1 MSSELEG
8 GGGGGTEGDGRSYVR
23 GGGISVNSRHTLPQ
37 SVQEQLK
44 SRPFPGA
51 MTASWG
57 GRGRGGDGG
66 GRASAE
72 DEIQVAGEAGRG
84 AKRQATGDKKIG
96 VARGKRER
104 GSKKQKGRQNTGSA
118 CDAQLNWL

>member
-1 MSSELEG
+1 
-8 GGGGGTEGDGRSYVR
+8 
-23 GGGISVNSRHTLPQ
+23 
-37 SVQEQLK
+37 
-44 SRPFPGA
+44 

-96 VARGKRER
+96 VARGKTRE
-104 GSKKQKGRQNTGSA
+104 GKQKTKRRQKTVSA
-118 CDAQLNWL
+118 CDAQLNWF